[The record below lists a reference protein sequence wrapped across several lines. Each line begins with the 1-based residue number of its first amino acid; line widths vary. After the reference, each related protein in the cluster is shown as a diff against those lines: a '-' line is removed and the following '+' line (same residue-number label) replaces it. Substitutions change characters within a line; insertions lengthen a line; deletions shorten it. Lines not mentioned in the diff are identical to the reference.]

1 MGVLNLTKRLG
12 VYYQIMDRQA
22 RGGAVGF
29 AIGSALFLGYEYG
42 TGQEFLSTGQNQ
54 AGILIVVIS
63 TIVGILITK
72 NN

>member
-1 MGVLNLTKRLG
+1 
-12 VYYQIMDRQA
+12 MDRQA